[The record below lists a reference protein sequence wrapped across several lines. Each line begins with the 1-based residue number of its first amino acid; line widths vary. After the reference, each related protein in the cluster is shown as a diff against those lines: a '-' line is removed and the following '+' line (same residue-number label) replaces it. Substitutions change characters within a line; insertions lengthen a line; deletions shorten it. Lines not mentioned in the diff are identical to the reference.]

1 MDRNTA
7 LLSLTCWI
15 VQNGKKGTI
24 HCLLKSSYKLGQN
37 KMAKTDPTDPP
48 PHPPH
53 PKTQGRN
60 YTKAK
65 KTRIEQRTS
74 TGSEVLFVKLTLPNL
89 YFLVYFYRSRMT
101 KIHFRLT
108 WAAQKRVWLSS
119 LICVRREGRERK
131 RWSLFFYLCNSRL
144 WLIKLLMSKCKPCG
158 FGLKGL
164 PLSRTPKL
172 ILKIPSLRVAAVYAT
187 VTYINNSLLCLCH
200 VGDDSIS

>member
-1 MDRNTA
+1 MGKRELFTVCSGA
-7 LLSLTCWI
+7 ATSLDKIKWQKQI
-15 VQNGKKGTI
+15 P
-24 HCLLKSSYKLGQN
+24 L
-37 KMAKTDPTDPP
+37 PPP

-89 YFLVYFYRSRMT
+89 YFLVSFYRSRMT

-108 WAAQKRVWLSS
+108 WAAQKRVWLSL

-158 FGLKGL
+158 IGLKGL

>member
-1 MDRNTA
+1 MGKRELFTVCSGA
-7 LLSLTCWI
+7 ATSLDKIKWQKQTP
-15 VQNGKKGTI
+15 
-24 HCLLKSSYKLGQN
+24 L
-37 KMAKTDPTDPP
+37 
-48 PHPPH
+48 PPH

-89 YFLVYFYRSRMT
+89 YFLVSFYRSRMT

-108 WAAQKRVWLSS
+108 WAAQKRLWLSS

-131 RWSLFFYLCNSRL
+131 GWSLFFYLCNSRL

-158 FGLKGL
+158 IGLKGL

>member
-1 MDRNTA
+1 MGKRELFTVCSGA
-7 LLSLTCWI
+7 ATSLDKINWQKQTPI
-15 VQNGKKGTI
+15 
-24 HCLLKSSYKLGQN
+24 
-37 KMAKTDPTDPP
+37 PP
-48 PHPPH
+48 PPPPH

-60 YTKAK
+60 YTKGK

-89 YFLVYFYRSRMT
+89 YFLVSFYRSRMT

-158 FGLKGL
+158 IGLKGL